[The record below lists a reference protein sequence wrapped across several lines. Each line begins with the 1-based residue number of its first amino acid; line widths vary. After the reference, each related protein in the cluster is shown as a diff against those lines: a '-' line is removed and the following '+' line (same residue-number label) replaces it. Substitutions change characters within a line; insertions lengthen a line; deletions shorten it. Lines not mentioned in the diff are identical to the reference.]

1 MFAFAG
7 SGILAIPSYIS
18 SKYPENIVNALICI
32 AVGAILTFAITL
44 VWVKA
49 SDFEEE
55 TADTVKIDADG
66 LKTIDLGSVGTGDLI
81 PITEVPDPT
90 FSEKI
95 LGEGVAIDIKDGKV
109 YSPIT
114 GQVEVVLASGHSV
127 GLRSSDGVELLIHV
141 GVDTVDLNGK
151 YFKTLVNQGDSVKK
165 GDQLIEFDYQKV
177 KEHVEFTPTIVV
189 ITNTNSY
196 SDVNIS
202 TKSKV
207 HSNDNLISLSL
218 N

>member
-1 MFAFAG
+1 M
-7 SGILAIPSYIS
+7 
-18 SKYPENIVNALICI
+18 
-32 AVGAILTFAITL
+32 
-44 VWVKA
+44 
-49 SDFEEE
+49 
-55 TADTVKIDADG
+55 
-66 LKTIDLGSVGTGDLI
+66 
-81 PITEVPDPT
+81 
-90 FSEKI
+90 
-95 LGEGVAIDIKDGKV
+95 
-109 YSPIT
+109 
-114 GQVEVVLASGHSV
+114 
-127 GLRSSDGVELLIHV
+127 
-141 GVDTVDLNGK
+141 DTVDLNGK

>member
-1 MFAFAG
+1 
-7 SGILAIPSYIS
+7 
-18 SKYPENIVNALICI
+18 
-32 AVGAILTFAITL
+32 
-44 VWVKA
+44 
-49 SDFEEE
+49 
-55 TADTVKIDADG
+55 